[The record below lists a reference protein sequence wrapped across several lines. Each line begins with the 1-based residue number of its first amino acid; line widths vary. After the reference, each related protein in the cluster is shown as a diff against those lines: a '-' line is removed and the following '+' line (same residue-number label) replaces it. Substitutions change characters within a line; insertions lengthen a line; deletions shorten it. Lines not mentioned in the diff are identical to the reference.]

1 MCGRIGI
8 EKSRQVE
15 EREGLSRTN
24 GQDRKDEG
32 RTCLCASTIPRRS
45 QTPSPRHPVPEPPP
59 ALVSSNLRAK
69 QEKALKPLASKF
81 SVSKI
86 ATVGKNSTTG
96 NSPALANALS
106 RGEQKETAVLAKGD
120 NP

>member
-1 MCGRIGI
+1 
-8 EKSRQVE
+8 
-15 EREGLSRTN
+15 
-24 GQDRKDEG
+24 
-32 RTCLCASTIPRRS
+32 
-45 QTPSPRHPVPEPPP
+45 VPEPPP

-96 NSPALANALS
+96 NSPALANALAFDPRS
-106 RGEQKETAVLAKGD
+106 GKLNSGRHLA
-120 NP
+120 NPVRLAGFLS